1 MKRWLPIVLAVV
13 FFAGMAKGQKTQPPA
28 NSNPAY
34 TVGIL
39 PFNDVS
45 GNTDIGPLAQALP
58 KLLQSKLLEHSSLA
72 PRQLDSGQ
80 AKGDSDSDSD
90 TSTKVSDPASA
101 ASLGKAKHIDLVLM
115 GQILSGNVETKDGNY
130 NGPSIRGFSL
140 SSKSRSQKSTVLLQ
154 IDVIDVNR
162 GQRIGSFRATGSDT
176 ENKIDPSASSGYGS
190 MDMTSTGFKD
200 SSLGKAT
207 DQALNDLSA
216 QIVTVA
222 AKFTPAPASA
232 HDASSKDDASASD
245 KPAKSKGGDSSA
257 KDSSAKG
264 KTADA
269 AAKSDSDSGDDDDK
283 SSDAPAAPAAPAVL
297 DGLVADVSGK
307 TLILNVG
314 KNADVRVGDTLKVG
328 RTSRE
333 IKDPA
338 TGKVIRRIDTLLGT
352 VTITQVD
359 DLSSEGT
366 YSGAPGVKVGDHVKR

>member
-1 MKRWLPIVLAVV
+1 MKRWLPIALVV
-13 FFAGMAKGQKTQPPA
+13 VSFAGLATGQKNQNSS
-28 NSNPAY
+28 NSNPTY

-39 PFNDVS
+39 PFSDVS

-58 KLLQSKLLEHSSLA
+58 KLLQSKLSEHSSLA
-72 PRQLDSGQ
+72 PRQLDPTQ
-80 AKGDSDSDSD
+80 AKSDSDSDSSD
-90 TSTKVSDPASA
+90 NSTVSDPASA
-101 ASLGKAKHIDLVLM
+101 AALGKAKHLDLVLM
-115 GQILSGNVETKDGNY
+115 GQILSGNVETKDGSY

-154 IDVIDVNR
+154 IDIIDVSR
-162 GQRIGSFRATGSDT
+162 GQRIGSFRATGSDN

-190 MDMTSTGFKD
+190 MDMSSTGFKD

-207 DQALNDLSA
+207 DQALNDLTG

-222 AKFTPAPASA
+222 AKFTPAAASA
-232 HDASSKDDASASD
+232 DASAAT
-245 KPAKSKGGDSSA
+245 KPTKAKEGDSSV
-257 KDSSAKG
+257 KDSSASAKS
-264 KTADA
+264 AD
-269 AAKSDSDSGDDDDK
+269 AAKSDDSGDDDK
-283 SSDAPAAPAAPAVL
+283 SSDAPAAASAPTVL

-314 KNADVRVGDTLKVG
+314 KNAGVQVGDKLKVG

-338 TGKVIRRIDTLLGT
+338 TGKVIRRIDTPLGT
-352 VTITQVD
+352 VTITDVD
-359 DLSSEGT
+359 DLSSQGT

>member
-1 MKRWLPIVLAVV
+1 MKRRLSIVLAVV
-13 FFAGMAKGQKTQPPA
+13 CFAGVATGQKNQNSS
-28 NSNPAY
+28 NSNTTY

-58 KLLQSKLLEHSSLA
+58 KLLQSKLLERSSLA
-72 PRQLDSGQ
+72 PRQLDSAQ

-90 TSTKVSDPASA
+90 SSGGTVSDPASA
-101 ASLGKAKHIDLVLM
+101 AALGKAKHLDLVLM

-140 SSKSRSQKSTVLLQ
+140 SSKSRSQKSTVMLQ
-154 IDVIDVNR
+154 IDVIDANR

-207 DQALNDLSA
+207 DQALNDLTS
-216 QIVTVA
+216 QLVTVA

-232 HDASSKDDASASD
+232 DDASSGD

-269 AAKSDSDSGDDDDK
+269 TAKSDSDSGDDDDK

-314 KNADVRVGDTLKVG
+314 KNAGVQVGDKLKVG

-352 VTITQVD
+352 VSITQVD

>member
-1 MKRWLPIVLAVV
+1 MKRRLAITLFVV
-13 FFAGMAKGQKTQPPA
+13 CFASLVPGQKNQNSS
-28 NSNPAY
+28 NSNTTY

-39 PFNDVS
+39 PFSDVS

-58 KLLQSKLLEHSSLA
+58 KLLQSKLLEHGNLA
-72 PRQLDSGQ
+72 PRQLDSAE
-80 AKGDSDSDSD
+80 AKSDSDSDSD
-90 TSTKVSDPASA
+90 NSGTVSDPASA
-101 ASLGKAKHIDLVLM
+101 AALGKAKHLDLVLM

-140 SSKSRSQKSTVLLQ
+140 SSKSRSQKSTVMLQ

-162 GQRIGSFRATGSDT
+162 GQKIGSFRATGSDN

-190 MDMTSTGFKD
+190 MDTTSTGFKT

-207 DQALNDLSA
+207 DQALNDLTA
-216 QIVTVA
+216 QVVTVA

-232 HDASSKDDASASD
+232 DDASGGA
-245 KPAKSKGGDSSA
+245 KTAKSKDADSSA

-264 KTADA
+264 KTADT
-269 AAKSDSDSGDDDDK
+269 AKSNDSSDDDDK
-283 SSDAPAAPAAPAVL
+283 SSEAAAPAAPAVL
-297 DGLVADVSGK
+297 DGLVADVNGN

-314 KNADVRVGDTLKVG
+314 KNAGVQVGDNLKVG

-338 TGKVIRRIDTLLGT
+338 TGKVIRRIDTPLGT
-352 VTITQVD
+352 VTITDVD
-359 DLSSEGT
+359 DLSSQGT

>member
-1 MKRWLPIVLAVV
+1 MKRRLAIGLVV
-13 FFAGMAKGQKTQPPA
+13 VCFASLVPGQKNQNSS
-28 NSNPAY
+28 NSNTTY

-39 PFNDVS
+39 PFSDVS

-58 KLLQSKLLEHSSLA
+58 KLLQSKLLEHGNLA
-72 PRQLDSGQ
+72 PRQLDSAQ
-80 AKGDSDSDSD
+80 AKSDSDSDSD
-90 TSTKVSDPASA
+90 NSGGTVSDPTSA
-101 ASLGKAKHIDLVLM
+101 AALGKAKHLDLVLM

-140 SSKSRSQKSTVLLQ
+140 SSKSRSQKSTVMLQ

-162 GQRIGSFRATGSDT
+162 GQKIGSFRATGSDN

-190 MDMTSTGFKD
+190 MDMTSTGFKT

-207 DQALNDLSA
+207 DQALNDLTA
-216 QIVTVA
+216 QVVTVA

-232 HDASSKDDASASD
+232 DDASAGT
-245 KPAKSKGGDSSA
+245 KTAKDGDSSA
-257 KDSSAKG
+257 KDSSAKA
-264 KTADA
+264 KTADT
-269 AAKSDSDSGDDDDK
+269 AKSNDSGDDDDK
-283 SSDAPAAPAAPAVL
+283 SSDAAAPAAPAVL
-297 DGLVADVSGK
+297 DGLVADVNGK

-314 KNADVRVGDTLKVG
+314 KNAGVQVGDKLKVG

-338 TGKVIRRIDTLLGT
+338 TGKVIRRIDTPLGT
-352 VTITQVD
+352 VTITDVD
-359 DLSSEGT
+359 DLSSQGT